1 MNNIGS
7 KCRTLS
13 KDSGSFSRRGLMLVL
28 SSPSGAGKTTI
39 SRAMLE
45 RDKNLTMSISATT
58 RPMRPGEVDGK
69 DYYFVDQVKFNMMI
83 SNGELLEYANVFD
96 NFYGTPKSPV
106 DNALLNGQDIL
117 FDIDWQ
123 GTQQLA
129 DNENAKKD
137 LVSVFIL
144 PPNTMELENRL
155 RTRAQDTEEIV
166 QQRMAK
172 ASDEMSHYREYK
184 YVIVNE
190 DVEASVVCI
199 EQILMAERISI
210 ERQIGLHE
218 FVQHLRASN

>member
-1 MNNIGS
+1 
-7 KCRTLS
+7 
-13 KDSGSFSRRGLMLVL
+13 MLVL

-45 RDKNLTMSISATT
+45 RDASLTMSISATT
-58 RPMRPGEVDGK
+58 RPMRPGEVDGE
-69 DYYFVDQVKFNMMI
+69 DYYFVDETRFNLMAGR
-83 SNGELLEYANVFD
+83 GELLEYANVFG
-96 NFYGTPKSPV
+96 NFYGTPKIPV
-106 DNALLNGQDIL
+106 EDALLNGQDIL

-144 PPNTMELENRL
+144 PPNTIELENRL

-184 YVIVNE
+184 YVIINE
-190 DVEASVVCI
+190 NIEASVQCI
-199 EQILMAERISI
+199 ENILAAERMGI

-218 FVQHLRASN
+218 FVQNLRVPN

>member
-1 MNNIGS
+1 LNNEN
-7 KCRTLS
+7 TP
-13 KDSGSFSRRGLMLVL
+13 FSRRGLMLVL

-45 RDKNLTMSISATT
+45 RDAGLTMSISATT
-58 RPMRPGEVDGK
+58 RLMRPGELDGE
-69 DYYFVDQVKFNMMI
+69 DYYFVDEAKFNLMADR
-83 SNGELLEYANVFD
+83 GELLEYANVFG
-96 NFYGTPKSPV
+96 NLYGTPKIPV
-106 DNALLNGQDIL
+106 EDALLNGQDIL

-144 PPNTMELENRL
+144 PPNTIELENRL

-184 YVIVNE
+184 YVIINE
-190 DVEASVVCI
+190 DVETSVQCI
-199 EQILMAERISI
+199 EKILAAERISI

-218 FVQHLRASN
+218 FVQNLRTPN

>member
-1 MNNIGS
+1 LSNINN
-7 KCRTLS
+7 
-13 KDSGSFSRRGLMLVL
+13 SFSRRGLMLVL

-45 RDKNLTMSISATT
+45 RDPDLTMSVSATT
-58 RPMRPGEVDGK
+58 RQIRPGEVDGE
-69 DYYFVDQVKFNMMI
+69 DYFFVTEEKFEQMI
-83 SNGELLEYANVFD
+83 SQGELLEHAKVFG
-96 NFYGTPKSPV
+96 NFYGTPKKPV
-106 DNALLNGQDIL
+106 EEALLNGRDIL

-144 PPNTMELENRL
+144 PPNIMELEKRL
-155 RTRAQDTEEIV
+155 RARAQDPALIV

-172 ASDEMSHYREYK
+172 AADEMSHYREYK
-184 YVIVNE
+184 YVIVN
-190 DVEASVVCI
+190 DNIKKSVQCVEKIVA
-199 EQILMAERISI
+199 AERICI

-218 FVQHLRASN
+218 FVQNLRGSD

>member
-1 MNNIGS
+1 MSNINN
-7 KCRTLS
+7 
-13 KDSGSFSRRGLMLVL
+13 SFSRRGLMLVL

-45 RDKNLTMSISATT
+45 RDPDLTMSVSATT
-58 RPMRPGEVDGK
+58 RQIRPGEVDGE
-69 DYYFVDQVKFNMMI
+69 DYFFVTEEKFEQMI
-83 SNGELLEYANVFD
+83 SQGELLEHAKVFG
-96 NFYGTPKSPV
+96 NFYGTPKKPV
-106 DNALLNGQDIL
+106 EEALLNGRDIL

-144 PPNTMELENRL
+144 PPNIMELEKRL
-155 RTRAQDTEEIV
+155 RARAQDPALIV

-172 ASDEMSHYREYK
+172 AADEMSHYREYK
-184 YVIVNE
+184 YVIVN
-190 DVEASVVCI
+190 DNIKKSVQCVEKIVA
-199 EQILMAERISI
+199 AERICI

-218 FVQHLRASN
+218 FVQNLRGSD

>member
-1 MNNIGS
+1 
-7 KCRTLS
+7 
-13 KDSGSFSRRGLMLVL
+13 MLVL

-45 RDKNLTMSISATT
+45 RDDNLTMSVSVTT

-69 DYYFVDQVKFNMMI
+69 DYYFVDEEKFKSMI
-83 SNGELLEYANVFD
+83 EGGELLEHANVFG
-96 NFYGTPKSPV
+96 NFYGTPKKPV
-106 DNALLNGQDIL
+106 EEALLEGRDIL

-129 DNENAKKD
+129 DNDSTKKD

-144 PPNTMELENRL
+144 PPNTAELENRL
-155 RTRAQDTEEIV
+155 RTRAQDPEDVV
-166 QQRMAK
+166 QQRMSK
-172 ASDEMSHYREYK
+172 AADEMSHYPEYK

-190 DVEASVVCI
+190 DIEVSVQQV
-199 EQILMAERISI
+199 QTILAAERSNI

-218 FVQHLRASN
+218 FVQNLRAPE

>member
-1 MNNIGS
+1 VNNEN
-7 KCRTLS
+7 T
-13 KDSGSFSRRGLMLVL
+13 SFSRRGLMLVL

-45 RDKNLTMSISATT
+45 RDANLTMSISATT
-58 RPMRPGEVDGK
+58 RLMRPGELDGK
-69 DYYFVDQVKFNMMI
+69 DYYFVDEARFNLMADQ
-83 SNGELLEYANVFD
+83 GKLLEYANVFG
-96 NFYGTPKSPV
+96 NFYGTPKIPV
-106 DNALLNGQDIL
+106 EDALLNGQDIL

-190 DVEASVVCI
+190 NVETSVQCI
-199 EQILMAERISI
+199 EKILAAERISI

-218 FVQHLRASN
+218 FVQNLRAPN

>member
-1 MNNIGS
+1 LNNEN
-7 KCRTLS
+7 TP
-13 KDSGSFSRRGLMLVL
+13 FSRRGLMLVL

-45 RDKNLTMSISATT
+45 RDASLTMSISATT
-58 RPMRPGEVDGK
+58 RLMRPGELDGE
-69 DYYFVDQVKFNMMI
+69 DYYFVDEAKFNLMAGR
-83 SNGELLEYANVFD
+83 GELLEYANVFG
-96 NFYGTPKSPV
+96 NLYGTPKIPV
-106 DNALLNGQDIL
+106 EDALLNGQDIL

-144 PPNTMELENRL
+144 PPNTIELENRL

-184 YVIVNE
+184 YVIINE
-190 DVEASVVCI
+190 DVETSVQCI
-199 EQILMAERISI
+199 EKILAAERISI

-218 FVQHLRASN
+218 FVQNLRTPN

>member
-1 MNNIGS
+1 
-7 KCRTLS
+7 
-13 KDSGSFSRRGLMLVL
+13 MLVL

-45 RDKNLTMSISATT
+45 RDAGLTMSISATT
-58 RPMRPGEVDGK
+58 RLMRPGELDGE
-69 DYYFVDQVKFNMMI
+69 DYYFVDEAKFNLMADR
-83 SNGELLEYANVFD
+83 GELLEYANVFG
-96 NFYGTPKSPV
+96 NLYGTPKIPV
-106 DNALLNGQDIL
+106 EDALLNGQDIL

-144 PPNTMELENRL
+144 PPNTIELENRL

-184 YVIVNE
+184 YVIINE
-190 DVEASVVCI
+190 DVETSVQCI
-199 EQILMAERISI
+199 EKILAAERISI

-218 FVQHLRASN
+218 FVQNLRTPN